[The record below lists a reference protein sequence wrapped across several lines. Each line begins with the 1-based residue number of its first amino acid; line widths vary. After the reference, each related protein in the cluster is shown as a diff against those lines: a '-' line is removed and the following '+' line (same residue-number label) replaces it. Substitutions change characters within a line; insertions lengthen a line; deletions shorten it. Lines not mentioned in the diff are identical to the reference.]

1 MADTQGCLT
10 NYGEGKA
17 LEYLFKT
24 MCTKYYVGA
33 FTVAPSDTSSGTEVN
48 AEEYVRQEIT
58 FGDVTE
64 GNPSTI
70 SNSNVVEF
78 PVAQSDWGTVVA
90 LAIFDAATGG
100 NMIAFSNVDTPRHV
114 DVGIALRIPVG
125 ALTFKC
131 D

>member
-10 NYGEGKA
+10 NYGEAQA
-17 LEYLFKT
+17 LTYLFKT
-24 MCTKYYVGA
+24 MATHYYVGA
-33 FTVAPSDTSSGTEVN
+33 FTVAPSDTSPGTEVN
-48 AEEYVRQEIT
+48 ASDYIRQEIT
-58 FGDVTE
+58 FGNVTE

-70 SNSNVVEF
+70 SNSNAVEF
-78 PVAQSDWGTVVA
+78 PVAESDWGTVVA

-125 ALTFKC
+125 GLTFKC